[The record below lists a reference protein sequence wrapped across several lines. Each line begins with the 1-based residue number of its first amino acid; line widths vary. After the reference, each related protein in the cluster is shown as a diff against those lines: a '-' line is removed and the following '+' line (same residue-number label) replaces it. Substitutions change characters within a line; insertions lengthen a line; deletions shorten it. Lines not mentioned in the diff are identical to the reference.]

1 MDFNINYKN
10 FVKALFPWFL
20 RKTKNLDF
28 INSAVKGL
36 QTLNDSLFAFR
47 NEIVFKLAF
56 NGQIIYLEKYLNTV
70 YPNPYTS
77 PNDINIIDGAN
88 IEYDYIFNY
97 SELQDPN
104 YFFNFS
110 EGEAPV
116 YFNNFSEFVAGTFSF
131 TVKVPTYVQTAN
143 DYNGVAFNENLLIK
157 RINTYKIAGKNY
169 NIVYF

>member
-1 MDFNINYKN
+1 MDFHINYKN

-36 QTLNDSLFAFR
+36 QTLNDSFFAFR

-77 PNDINIIDGAN
+77 PNDIHIVDGAN
-88 IEYDYIFNY
+88 ISYYYVWNE
-97 SELQDPN
+97 SEAQDPN

-110 EGEAPV
+110 EGETPL
-116 YFNNFSEFVAGTFSF
+116 YFSNFSELVSGAFSF
-131 TVKVPTYVQTAN
+131 SVHVPTYVQTAN
-143 DYNGVAFNENLLIK
+143 DYKGNAFNENLLIK
-157 RINTYKIAGKNY
+157 RINTYKMAGKNY